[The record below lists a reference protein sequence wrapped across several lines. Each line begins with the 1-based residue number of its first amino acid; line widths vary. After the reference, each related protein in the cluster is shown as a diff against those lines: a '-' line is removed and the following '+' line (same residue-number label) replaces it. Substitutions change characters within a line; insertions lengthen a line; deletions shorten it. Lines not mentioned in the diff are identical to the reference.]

1 MGIGKDYY
9 CSEFNTSMKLPVAWC
24 APEAINF
31 LRFTSA
37 SDVWAYGVTLWEMFT
52 YGKMPWENFNGAEVC
67 VYININTFNFR
78 Y

>member
-1 MGIGKDYY
+1 
-9 CSEFNTSMKLPVAWC
+9 MKLPVAWC

-52 YGKMPWENFNGAEVC
+52 YGKMPWENFNGVEVC
-67 VYININTFNFR
+67 FYIIITLIILDINFN
-78 Y
+78 